1 MSVTTKKKE
10 KVKFSKAFWVANTVE
25 LLERAAYY
33 GVFVVITLYLS
44 NVLGFTD
51 IQAATIAGVFS
62 ACLYLL
68 PTFSGALADKIGFRK
83 SMLLAFTLL
92 SLGYLGL
99 GLFPNFLASTGLV
112 EYGYVTKFTGL
123 QESGYRYGIIPIMI
137 LIIVGECNFRYSGQR
152 DGREKPGERI
162 CYFLRDGKYRS
173 FLRKGSCHPVA

>member
-33 GVFVVITLYLS
+33 GVFVVTTLYLS

-68 PTFSGALADKIGFRK
+68 PTFSCALADKIGFRK
-83 SMLLAFTLL
+83 SMLLAVTLL

-99 GLFPNFLASTGLV
+99 
-112 EYGYVTKFTGL
+112 
-123 QESGYRYGIIPIMI
+123 
-137 LIIVGECNFRYSGQR
+137 
-152 DGREKPGERI
+152 
-162 CYFLRDGKYRS
+162 
-173 FLRKGSCHPVA
+173 

>member
-62 ACLYLL
+62 ACIYCRHFRVRL
-68 PTFSGALADKIGFRK
+68 PIRSVFVSR
-83 SMLLAFTLL
+83 
-92 SLGYLGL
+92 
-99 GLFPNFLASTGLV
+99 
-112 EYGYVTKFTGL
+112 
-123 QESGYRYGIIPIMI
+123 
-137 LIIVGECNFRYSGQR
+137 
-152 DGREKPGERI
+152 
-162 CYFLRDGKYRS
+162 CYWRLPCCR
-173 FLRKGSCHPVA
+173 

>member
-1 MSVTTKKKE
+1 MSVTTEKKE

-68 PTFSGALADKIGFRK
+68 PTFSGALADKIG
-83 SMLLAFTLL
+83 
-92 SLGYLGL
+92 
-99 GLFPNFLASTGLV
+99 
-112 EYGYVTKFTGL
+112 
-123 QESGYRYGIIPIMI
+123 
-137 LIIVGECNFRYSGQR
+137 CQR
-152 DGREKPGERI
+152 DGREKSGKRV
-162 CYFLRDGKYRS
+162 CYFLRDGEYRS
-173 FLRKGSCHPVA
+173 FLRKGSCHPVT

>member
-112 EYGYVTKFTGL
+112 EYGYVTKFT
-123 QESGYRYGIIPIMI
+123 
-137 LIIVGECNFRYSGQR
+137 
-152 DGREKPGERI
+152 
-162 CYFLRDGKYRS
+162 
-173 FLRKGSCHPVA
+173 

>member
-10 KVKFSKAFWVANTVE
+10 RVKFSKAFWVANTVE

-68 PTFSGALADKIGFRK
+68 PTFSGALADKID
-83 SMLLAFTLL
+83 AFIGCSFMGL
-92 SLGYLGL
+92 SAVPTENRRFLGVYLVVVRL
-99 GLFPNFLASTGLV
+99 
-112 EYGYVTKFTGL
+112 
-123 QESGYRYGIIPIMI
+123 SGIGIIPEFFG
-137 LIIVGECNFRYSGQR
+137 L
-152 DGREKPGERI
+152 DGIG
-162 CYFLRDGKYRS
+162 
-173 FLRKGSCHPVA
+173 

>member
-1 MSVTTKKKE
+1 MSVTTEKKE

-123 QESGYRYGIIPIMI
+123 QESG
-137 LIIVGECNFRYSGQR
+137 GQR
-152 DGREKPGERI
+152 DGREKSGKRV
-162 CYFLRDGKYRS
+162 CYFLRDGEYRS
-173 FLRKGSCHPVA
+173 FLRKGSCHPVT